1 MTTNTIDPRV
11 HRALLAQ
18 RLLDLA
24 TEMFDT
30 ADDMQE
36 YAREQWDGEALDHAH
51 ELRRAA
57 GIAQTWA
64 DGLHA
69 PLRAPHRNGA
79 QQEEQR

>member
-1 MTTNTIDPRV
+1 MMTTNTIDLRV

-24 TEMFDT
+24 AEMCAT
-30 ADDMQE
+30 SDDMKE

-57 GIAQTWA
+57 GMAQTWA

-69 PLRAPHRNGA
+69 PLRGDARNGA
-79 QQEEQR
+79 RKEQR